1 MGARTGGGRTTAPPA
16 PLTGPALW
24 VRPLGPPRPARM
36 TARRLAPLL
45 LLLALA
51 PPVAAQAE
59 GDLFAIRKSFGV
71 FGTIYEALASEYVD
85 AVDAERLMR
94 TGIGA
99 MTDALDP
106 YTVYYDEATAAA
118 SRLQQQGDVGGVG
131 VVLAERGGGLV
142 VASVLDGSDAEA
154 QGLRPGDAVVS
165 VAGQPGGAVSA
176 QRANALLR
184 GDPGTSV
191 PLEIQREGEA
201 EPLRFVLVRA
211 GEERSD
217 VTYSGFVGNASD
229 GVGYVRLGRF
239 MVDAT
244 RQVTEAVEALQAQG
258 TLRALVLDLRG
269 NPGGLLDQAVALSGV
284 FLPEGTVVTATA
296 GRSRGTDRTYT
307 TNTAPL
313 LPDLPVA
320 VLVDGTSA
328 SASEIVAGALQ
339 DHDRGVVVG
348 ETTYGKGLVQVV
360 RPMPYGTAL
369 KLTVSRYTTPSGR
382 EIQRL
387 NYAQGERAA
396 AVPDSLR
403 RAFQTRAG
411 RTVRSG
417 GGIEPDLPVSLGEE
431 SELERALVRS
441 AAFLRFAN
449 RYAASHPALPADFR
463 VEGRVYD
470 DFEAFVE
477 SEGVA
482 YRTDAERTADA
493 LEADLEATG
502 YADAERPLADLRRAI
517 EREKARDFERHAPR
531 LQARLRQ
538 EVLSR
543 YLGQRDQTVAALDQ
557 DPVLEAARRVLLDP
571 AAYARTLG
579 R

>member
-1 MGARTGGGRTTAPPA
+1 
-16 PLTGPALW
+16 
-24 VRPLGPPRPARM
+24 M
-36 TARRLAPLL
+36 TARRLAPLF
-45 LLLALA
+45 LLLALT

-59 GDLFAIRKSFGV
+59 GDLFAIRKSFGL
-71 FGTIYEALASEYVD
+71 FGSIYEALASEYVD

-99 MTDALDP
+99 MTDVLDP

-142 VASVLDGSDAEA
+142 VASVLDGSDAEV

-176 QRANALLR
+176 ERANALLR

-191 PLEIQREGEA
+191 PLEVRREGEA
-201 EPLRFVLVRA
+201 EPLQFVLVRA

-217 VTYSGFVGNASD
+217 VTYSGFVGDVSE

-239 MVDAT
+239 MQDAT
-244 RQVTEAVEALQAQG
+244 GQVTEAVEALQTQG
-258 TLRALVLDLRG
+258 ALRALVLDLRG
-269 NPGGLLDQAVALSGV
+269 NGGGLLDQAVALSGV
-284 FLPEGTVVTATA
+284 FLSEGTVVTATA

-307 TNTAPL
+307 TQTAPL

-320 VLVDGTSA
+320 VLVDGASA

-431 SELERALVRS
+431 SELERALTRS

-449 RYAASHPALPADFR
+449 RYASSHPALPADFR

-470 DFEAFVE
+470 DFQAFVA

-493 LEADLEATG
+493 LAEDLEATG
-502 YADAERPLADLRRAI
+502 YDGAARPLADLRRAI
-517 EREKARDFERHAPR
+517 AREKERDFERHAPR
-531 LQARLRQ
+531 LQAQLRQ
-538 EVLSR
+538 EILSR

>member
-1 MGARTGGGRTTAPPA
+1 
-16 PLTGPALW
+16 
-24 VRPLGPPRPARM
+24 M
-36 TARRLAPLL
+36 TARLLAALV
-45 LLLALA
+45 LLLAVA

-59 GDLFAIRKSFGV
+59 GDLFAIRKSFGL
-71 FGTIYEALASEYVD
+71 FGSIYEALASEYVD

-176 QRANALLR
+176 ERANALLR

-191 PLEIQREGEA
+191 AVEVEREGEP

-211 GEERSD
+211 GEERSE
-217 VTYSGFVGNASD
+217 VTYSGFVGDVSD

-239 MVDAT
+239 LGNAAE
-244 RQVTEAVEALQAQG
+244 QVADAVEALRAEAE
-258 TLRALVLDLRG
+258 LRALVLDLRG
-269 NPGGLLDQAVALSGV
+269 NPGGLLDQAVALSGA
-284 FLPEGTVVTATA
+284 FLPEGSVVTATV
-296 GRSRGTDRTYT
+296 GRSRGTDRTYRT
-307 TNTAPL
+307 STAPL

-320 VLVDGTSA
+320 VLVDGASA

-387 NYAQGERAA
+387 SYAQGERVA

-403 RAFQTRAG
+403 RTFRTRAG
-411 RTVRSG
+411 RSVRSG
-417 GGIEPDLPVSLGEE
+417 GGVEPDLAVSLGDE

-449 RYAASHPALPADFR
+449 RYAAEHAALPADFR
-463 VEGRVYD
+463 PDGRVYD
-470 DFEAFVE
+470 DFRAFVA

-493 LEADLEATG
+493 LAEDLEATG
-502 YADAERPLADLRRAI
+502 YDAAGPLADLRRAI
-517 EREKARDFERHAPR
+517 EREKAQDFERHAPR
-531 LQARLRQ
+531 LQARLRG

-543 YLGQRDQTVAALDQ
+543 YLGQRAQTVAALDR